1 MNGHSVHVR
10 CSRARSTGQIQN
22 ENCFRNSFS
31 LFVAQ
36 RRLTP
41 LVVSSIHVSRRLMPL
56 LSPSFQPWQL
66 LNCITYSPGIRIN
79 VWRESLKGKRKKY
92 SPPLEFR
99 FFFFTFKHFRWISAN
114 VCTHGT
120 KKILFSFRAV
130 GVHTRTGCKKG
141 ERIYAKIYV
150 LWMELNKLNLKKHAF
165 LQFRVYLI
173 SFSKVCKYS
182 QL

>member
-99 FFFFTFKHFRWISAN
+99 FFFFYFQTFSLNFSERVHARNKEDSVQFQGGR
-114 VCTHGT
+114 CTYAHRLQKGRENLRKNLCSMNGT
-120 KKILFSFRAV
+120 KQIELEE
-130 GVHTRTGCKKG
+130 TRVSSIS
-141 ERIYAKIYV
+141 RIFNIFFKS
-150 LWMELNKLNLKKHAF
+150 M
-165 LQFRVYLI
+165 
-173 SFSKVCKYS
+173 
-182 QL
+182 